1 MIKNEMSNESISGAP
16 PVGAGGSF
24 PKRDIPQLAESIQ
37 PPEGAGGFLQRGK
50 GHHCYTMC
58 GGRNS
63 GLFWGVLF
71 IVIGL
76 YWFGKIAGWF
86 PPEIKLFWPIVFV
99 LTGSW
104 FVVSSLKNKKRHHQ
118 NE

>member
-1 MIKNEMSNESISGAP
+1 MIKNEKSNESISGAP

-37 PPEGAGGFLQRGK
+37 PPAGAGGFLQRGK
-50 GHHCYTMC
+50 GHHCHTMC
-58 GGRNS
+58 GEKNS

-86 PPEIKLFWPIVFV
+86 PAEIKMFWPIVFV

-104 FVVSSLKNKKRHHQ
+104 FVVSSLKKKRHHQ